1 MKTNVKSNLKTKI
14 LRFFQIVFV
23 AIVCVTLTGCMG
35 SDPDNPDTDTGGI
48 NIAGVKV
55 LRKPLEGY
63 DFDGSVPENEGKTD
77 FYYVLSNDIIT
88 QLFAIYGN
96 FNSASFIATDE
107 ENNPLFDNI
116 LQQINS
122 ETQNEQVGELAQ
134 QFEENPDGFLYYY
147 DAIRYQ
153 ITDVQEKTD
162 TVTVTA
168 DTSKAWNWSLPISN
182 TNYRPWILAYKGSQN
197 GNMVSTTFEK
207 SGNYSFS
214 YAGFKFYYVEGGDIQ
229 HTFIPTDFQ
238 TAYVNEDYKNG
249 LTYAIYSL
257 VLGLQPNQ
265 MSVSYDSGL
274 PVLTVEGYPATA
286 DQTSAERALEDVKI
300 LFNQLGSYVGLT
312 ERNKVAI
319 TNFVLDEIIGESA
332 QVMPSLPSPYSYDL
346 YYEDVVSAIVDYSGT
361 LTTIGQAS
369 ESTGEGETTVGES
382 FIASEVVT
390 YPYTSFF
397 SSFEGDPFQY
407 TGGPYEYQSFV
418 IMPSKEAE
426 ITDIWLDFKYDAGKD
441 GDLIYDESK
450 FLDINVSVRW
460 KKGDGSPVKVLTK
473 FIRIYD
479 GMYSFGAEGS
489 FLEFELD
496 LSETEG
502 GFGEVVKV
510 GQFNCPEALIPNPLT
525 QGRVIP
531 INGFTDARRYY
542 KVIESE
548 SYGGYGVLDESRIE
562 GSYLEVAFDVVKQPG
577 DTTTNYAFYTAIAGL
592 FETVEWPGEPEW
604 H

>member
-1 MKTNVKSNLKTKI
+1 MRTKVKTKFKKH
-14 LRFFQIVFV
+14 LLKFFQIVFLG
-23 AIVCVTLTGCMG
+23 IVCLTLTACAGF
-35 SDPDNPDTDTGGI
+35 DPDLDIDPDEIEDLTGGI
-48 NIAGVKV
+48 SVEGVKV
-55 LRKPLEGY
+55 LRRPLGGY
-63 DFDGSVPENEGKTD
+63 NFDENVPENDGTTD
-77 FYYVLSNDIIT
+77 FYYSLAEDIVYH
-88 QLFAIYGN
+88 LFYTYGN
-96 FNSASFIATDE
+96 FNTAS
-107 ENNPLFDNI
+107 
-116 LQQINS
+116 QINNIFLKFVEES
-122 ETQNEQVGELAQ
+122 DNEKVGELAN
-134 QFEENPDGFLYYY
+134 EMENGYVDQFLYFY

-168 DTSKAWNWSLPISN
+168 DTSKGWNWSLPISDQD
-182 TNYRPWILAYKGSQN
+182 YMPFVYAHKGRSQ
-197 GNMVSTTFEK
+197 
-207 SGNYSFS
+207 SGNIITNIFSQTEFS
-214 YAGFKFYYVEGGDIQ
+214 YNYFNRYYSGESLPGDD
-229 HTFIPTDFQ
+229 DFTLDTSIYQ
-238 TAYVNEDYKNG
+238 SAFVNEDYKNA
-249 LTYAIYSL
+249 LAYAIYSL
-257 VLGLQPNQ
+257 VLGIQPND
-265 MSVSYDSGL
+265 MTVSYSSGL
-274 PVLTVEGYPATA
+274 PVLTVEGFTATA
-286 DQTSAERALEDVKI
+286 DETSAELALKDVKI
-300 LFNQLGSYVGLT
+300 TFNELGSYVGLT
-312 ERNKVAI
+312 ERNKLAI
-319 TNFVLDEIIGESA
+319 TNFVLDEIIGENA
-332 QVMPSLPSPYSYDL
+332 QQLTGLYDL
-346 YYEDVVSAIVDYSGT
+346 YYDDVVSAIVDYCES
-361 LTTIGQAS
+361 LTRIGQAN
-369 ESTGEGETTVGES
+369 EDTGEGETTVGDS

-407 TGGPYEYQSFV
+407 AGGPYEYQSFV

-426 ITDIWLDFKYDAGKD
+426 ITDLWLDFKYDAGKD

-460 KKGDGSPVKVLTK
+460 NKGDGSPVKVLTK
-473 FIRIYD
+473 SIRIYD

-496 LSETEG
+496 LSEMEG